1 MTGVRAVAAL
11 NGGQSGPPSDPV
23 ARFGAR
29 LSRLELSPA
38 NAVVLSLLL
47 TSAAAYGD
55 AVTTAAT
62 TFTLFYVVALGI
74 AVWFSGIRAGY
85 TIGLAAIVGNTVAGT
100 QIVPQPALWYFIW
113 NAALD
118 FVLYAAII
126 HLLWALRQRLQQ
138 EMAARQDALG
148 QLRHAERLTTLGR
161 LASGIA
167 HEIGTPLNVISGRA
181 ELIGSGT
188 LNAEAIT
195 ASANIVV
202 AQAERITIIIR
213 QLLDFARKG
222 GTRVERT
229 LLTSLV
235 EHTSLLLGPLASK
248 VGVEIVSS
256 GEHIEADVN
265 PSEIQQ
271 VITNLITNAIHA
283 MPSGGKVEVAVE
295 RETAQDPRRTQAKPR
310 ACAVVRVRDYGVGIP
325 SEMLPRIFEPFF
337 TTRDV
342 GVGTGLGLSVVFG
355 IVQDHD
361 GWIAVD
367 TTQGEGT
374 TMSVYLPKQPSS

>member
-1 MTGVRAVAAL
+1 VTGVRVVAAL
-11 NGGQSGPPSDPV
+11 NGGPAGPPSDPV
-23 ARFGAR
+23 ARIGAR
-29 LSRLELSPA
+29 LSRVELSPA

-62 TFTLFYVVALGI
+62 TFTLFYVVALGM
-74 AVWFSGIRAGY
+74 AVWFAGIRAGY
-85 TIGLAAIVGNTVAGT
+85 TVGVAAIIGNTVATT
-100 QIVPQPALWYFIW
+100 QIVPGPALWYFIW

-188 LNAEAIT
+188 LNADAIT
-195 ASANIVV
+195 TSANIVV
-202 AQAERITIIIR
+202 AQAERITVIIR

-222 GTRVERT
+222 GTRVEPT
-229 LLTSLV
+229 VLTSLL
-235 EHTSLLLGPLASK
+235 EHTALLLGPLASK
-248 VGVEIVSS
+248 AGVEIVSS
-256 GEHIEADVN
+256 GERIEVDVN

-271 VITNLITNAIHA
+271 VITNLVTNAIHA
-283 MPSGGKVEVAVE
+283 MPGGGKVEVSVAS
-295 RETAQDPRRTQAKPR
+295 ETAQDPRRTQAKTQ
-310 ACAVVRVRDYGVGIP
+310 AYAVVRVRDYGVGIAH
-325 SEMLPRIFEPFF
+325 ETVPRIFEPFV

-367 TTQGEGT
+367 TTQGKGT
-374 TMSVYLPKQPSS
+374 TMSVYLPNQRG